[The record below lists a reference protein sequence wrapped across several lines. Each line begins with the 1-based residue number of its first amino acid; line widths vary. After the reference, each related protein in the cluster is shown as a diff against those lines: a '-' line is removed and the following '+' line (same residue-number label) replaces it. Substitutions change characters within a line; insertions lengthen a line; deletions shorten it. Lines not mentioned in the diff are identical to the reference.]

1 MPIISTFF
9 GIIIRMYFGDHNP
22 PHFVEFQEE
31 KATFNFDGQLLSGSI
46 SSGTARRL
54 VREWA
59 RRHKLELKIN
69 WKNIEKGRSL
79 NRIKP
84 LE

>member
-1 MPIISTFF
+1 
-9 GIIIRMYFGDHNP
+9 MYFGDHNP
-22 PHFVEFQEE
+22 PHFHVEYQGE
-31 KATFNFDGQLLSGSI
+31 KATFNFAGQLHSGSI

-59 RRHKLELKIN
+59 LRYKLELMIN
-69 WKNIEKGRSL
+69 WINIEKGRPL
-79 NRIKP
+79 NRVRP